1 MFDIESKI
9 ALVIT
14 QPQSKDK
21 GEYHNDINAVASELA
36 PFSAVTAIKDYIS
49 PWKSRDVAVWPFPP
63 LMTN

>member
-49 PWKSRDVAVWPFPP
+49 P
-63 LMTN
+63 